1 MHCALFLAV
10 NSVLWTRATLAQGE
24 GADLEGVHGSSKKKG
39 LLQTPNNGVMK

>member
-24 GADLEGVHGSSKKKG
+24 GADLEGVHGSSKKG
-39 LLQTPNNGVMK
+39 LLQTPNSGVTK

>member
-24 GADLEGVHGSSKKKG
+24 GADLKGVHGSSKG
-39 LLQTPNNGVMK
+39 LLQTPNNGVTK